1 MLAPFK
7 ANVDAIFDKETLD
20 RLQEQFGFEYRS
32 ALENMLKRMTSGK
45 NRLSTDPIS
54 PFQKWLQRAVS
65 TTMFWN
71 TRSAVLQSL
80 SSFNFVGLPNNNLA
94 QAATGFSWKTFS
106 KLYNSPY
113 LQERRSDSRFDVLA
127 EDVASGNDTK
137 TDRFFNKL
145 FGGKYGGFAPT
156 KAIDSF
162 AIAFGG
168 ASFFNNR
175 SKALIKEGLSKTEA
189 EKQAYNEWIAAA
201 ETSQQSS
208 DPSKISQIQAT
219 DSGKLF
225 FAFANTPFQYARI
238 AKRKMQDI
246 ANGRSKNIGK
256 DAATAFY
263 YTVGQT
269 ALFTTLQTGLIAA
282 AMGQFGDDEN
292 DELFFDKMELAFDR
306 GFGSLMKSMG
316 WGGAG
321 LATAYAVGKEMEAQI
336 NGKKRKD
343 PSAVA
348 KAFLSTSPQ
357 VSIKV
362 NQLES
367 IIRELNK
374 KKPDYIKTAT
384 RATEFGLALPAD
396 RL

>member
-1 MLAPFK
+1 
-7 ANVDAIFDKETLD
+7 
-20 RLQEQFGFEYRS
+20 
-32 ALENMLKRMTSGK
+32 
-45 NRLSTDPIS
+45 
-54 PFQKWLQRAVS
+54 
-65 TTMFWN
+65 
-71 TRSAVLQSL
+71 
-80 SSFNFVGLPNNNLA
+80 
-94 QAATGFSWKTFS
+94 
-106 KLYNSPY
+106 
-113 LQERRSDSRFDVLA
+113 
-127 EDVASGNDTK
+127 
-137 TDRFFNKL
+137 
-145 FGGKYGGFAPT
+145 
-156 KAIDSF
+156 
-162 AIAFGG
+162 
-168 ASFFNNR
+168 
-175 SKALIKEGLSKTEA
+175 
-189 EKQAYNEWIAAA
+189 
-201 ETSQQSS
+201 
-208 DPSKISQIQAT
+208 
-219 DSGKLF
+219 
-225 FAFANTPFQYARI
+225 
-238 AKRKMQDI
+238 MQDI

-396 RL
+396 RLRRKIENIQSALETEKNMMERWMRFMGWSEWDFKETLFKTKKGGARKSKFGKK